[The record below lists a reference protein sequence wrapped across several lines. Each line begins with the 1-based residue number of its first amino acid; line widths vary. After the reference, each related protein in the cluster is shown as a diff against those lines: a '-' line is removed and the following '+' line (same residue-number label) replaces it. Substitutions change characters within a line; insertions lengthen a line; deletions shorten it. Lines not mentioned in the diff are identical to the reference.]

1 MYFFERRSSKETLN
15 CSRNLPAEFSSAE
28 AQKTGSLSSGSSQ
41 KLFSSRSQIWKLWF
55 AHVRAIMNLNGSL
68 HGSWMV
74 VLCWWLHVGWPQSLF
89 PSLTNILLF
98 SSSKWEC
105 LFFTYRALI
114 VLQWYFVQQ
123 CEDEEEEEAKRRKI
137 KASLWCCQS
146 CGCYVWEV

>member
-1 MYFFERRSSKETLN
+1 
-15 CSRNLPAEFSSAE
+15 
-28 AQKTGSLSSGSSQ
+28 
-41 KLFSSRSQIWKLWF
+41 
-55 AHVRAIMNLNGSL
+55 MNLNGSL